1 MKHRFIIGI
10 LLLSLFGAC
19 TQEVVSVEDE
29 DELEDESIMED
40 ETKEESESVVENET
54 EEESESIESNTTED
68 TQTKTSKQKRHS
80 AIESESTLISAYDLY
95 ENEEI

>member
-29 DELEDESIMED
+29 DESIMED
-40 ETKEESESVVENET
+40 ETKEESESAVENET
-54 EEESESIESNTTED
+54 EEESESIELNTTED